1 MNAYDFRRIAMSMP
15 GAVEASHVGHPDFR
29 VDGTV
34 FATIGWPDGAWAM
47 VKLTRKQ
54 QALWVEAVPSVF
66 VPVSGGWGQRGS
78 TNVRLAAADET
89 TTQSAVAMAWQNKA
103 PKQLANKQNKCR
115 TQ

>member
-15 GAVEASHVGHPDFR
+15 GAVEASHMGHPDFR

-66 VPVSGGWGQRGS
+66 VPVSGGWG
-78 TNVRLAAADET
+78 
-89 TTQSAVAMAWQNKA
+89 
-103 PKQLANKQNKCR
+103 
-115 TQ
+115 

>member
-15 GAVEASHVGHPDFR
+15 GAVEASHMGHPDFR

-47 VKLTRKQ
+47 VKLTRNQ
-54 QALWVEAVPSVF
+54 QALWVEAVPSVV
-66 VPVSGGWGQRGS
+66 VPVAGGWGHRGS

-89 TTQSAVAMAWQNKA
+89 TIQSAVAMAWQNKA
-103 PKQLANKQNKCR
+103 PKQLVKN
-115 TQ
+115 